1 MRFKFP
7 WHLPTNMLIVTAEL
21 IDTVLIRGST
31 VPCIIAVI
39 AILTIRLRHAYQI
52 GNFRFKYTVS
62 FSVRVQHID

>member
-39 AILTIRLRHAYQI
+39 AITPCIMRYP
-52 GNFRFKYTVS
+52 GN
-62 FSVRVQHID
+62 